1 MTGAATRMLAGML
14 AGLLLV
20 AAAAAPAQED
30 SESRRERETRKTPA
44 MSEPVYRKLTEAQ
57 ELIEARKY
65 DEGLAILHELE
76 QEEGLNSYEKAQTYN
91 YLAYTYFTQERY
103 RDAIRAY
110 EQVLAQPDLPLGLE
124 QNSLYTLA
132 QLQFIVE
139 DYRKAIDLINR
150 WLELAEKPT
159 ENAYMLLGQ
168 AYYQLDQYRES
179 LEPLKKAYDMV
190 KARGDQPKENL
201 LLLLRVNYFEL
212 DDYQSMLKVLR
223 ELVALYPKREYW
235 LTLAGVY
242 SELKEYEKQMSILEM
257 LYEQGLLTGGSEQ
270 LNLANLYL
278 LHEVPYKAAKVIQQ
292 GIDQGV
298 IERDVRNLRLLSQ
311 AWLQAKESEKSLPP
325 LEAAADM
332 SRDGELNLYLGQA
345 YLNLDRYEEAADAL
359 QEGIR
364 KGGIKNLGQA
374 NVMLGL
380 ALFELDK
387 LDAARRALKVERE
400 YEETRDAA
408 NQWLSYVENEA
419 KRQEELRASLER
431 RKTR

>member
-387 LDAARRALKVERE
+387 LDAARRAFQVARE
-400 YEETRDAA
+400 DEETRDAA